1 MSINPDPEA
10 ALRPHDTPVRVRYGE
25 VDRMGFLYHGHY
37 LAYFEQ
43 GRTEMLRSLGATYR
57 ELEEQ
62 GTLLVVVETG
72 QRFLRPAGYDDHL
85 TIRTTLTEIRG
96 VRVRFD
102 YEVRRDDDVLA
113 TGHTVLASC
122 NRHGRPRRMPPELR
136 SLLGPDRRKM
146 EPPGDVQGA
155 AS

>member
-1 MSINPDPEA
+1 
-10 ALRPHDTPVRVRYGE
+10 
-25 VDRMGFLYHGHY
+25 MGFLYHGHY

-85 TIRTTLTEIRG
+85 TIRTTLTEVGG

-102 YEVRRDDDVLA
+102 YEILRADELLT
-113 TGHTVLASC
+113 TGHTILASC
-122 NRHGRPRRMPPELR
+122 NSKGRPQRMPPELR
-136 SLLGPDRRKM
+136 SLLGPVRRKVR
-146 EPPGDVQGA
+146 PASDVQGA
-155 AS
+155 NS